1 MKTLLLTLATLSALA
16 TVSMGLSAPAMAADN
31 PQQNKMAVCNKQAG
45 EKGLKGDERK
55 KFMSECLKGGAAAAP
70 APAGKPAP
78 AAPPAAAPAPAAP
91 AGDAKKGLTP
101 QNAMGA
107 CAKKSKELGNKG
119 DAHKK
124 FMSDCLK
131 AKGPD
136 NMK

>member
-1 MKTLLLTLATLSALA
+1 MKKILFALA
-16 TVSMGLSAPAMAADN
+16 GLSLLAAPAFAQTA
-31 PQQNKMAVCNKQAG
+31 QQNKMADCNKQAT

-70 APAGKPAP
+70 APAPAKPD
-78 AAPPAAAPAPAAP
+78 APAAP
-91 AGDAKKGLTP
+91 AAGGKKELP
-101 QNAMGA
+101 PKEAMGA

>member
-1 MKTLLLTLATLSALA
+1 MKKILFALA
-16 TVSMGLSAPAMAADN
+16 GLSLLAAPAYAQNA
-31 PQQNKMAVCNKQAG
+31 QQNKMADCNKQAT

-70 APAGKPAP
+70 APAKP
-78 AAPPAAAPAPAAP
+78 APAPAAP
-91 AGDAKKGLTP
+91 AAPAAGGKKELP
-101 QNAMGA
+101 PKEAMGA